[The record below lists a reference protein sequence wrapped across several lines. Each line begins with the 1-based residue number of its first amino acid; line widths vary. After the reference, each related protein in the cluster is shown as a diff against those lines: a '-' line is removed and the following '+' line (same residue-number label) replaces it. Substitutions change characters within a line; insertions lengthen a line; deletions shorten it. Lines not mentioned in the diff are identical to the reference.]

1 VRLILTLLLI
11 VLLPLR
17 SWAGDAMAIQMA
29 AQPATVIQSEAHA
42 IPLAS
47 ADTVD
52 CAGHTDTAVESAPH
66 CSTCASCQVC
76 FNLAIVPPVVQLHTE
91 TLRFS
96 APTPVRVRFASAD
109 IALGQK
115 PPIS

>member
-1 VRLILTLLLI
+1 MRLILTLLLI
-11 VLLPLR
+11 LLLPLR

-29 AQPATVIQSEAHA
+29 APPIA
-42 IPLAS
+42 AS
-47 ADTVD
+47 HID
-52 CAGHTDTAVESAPH
+52 CAGHTDTAVEAAPH
-66 CSTCASCQVC
+66 CNTCASCQVC